1 MVRFRTKSLGTLPK
15 RTAIF
20 LMAALL
26 SLTLH
31 ACSREGETKS
41 KDPIPEPKTKVAK
54 VASVE
59 AKPLVGSVE
68 YVGALSAIRK
78 AFVATEMGGSI
89 EKLFFER
96 GDRVKKGQVLAEI
109 GTRSLHLEVQ
119 QAEAAR
125 DLAEFQLKKM
135 EKGSRP
141 EEIQIARAVLE
152 QADAAIEEAENNFK
166 RIKGLHDDGVTS
178 KSEYDSAKR
187 ALDTARANLKSAKQQ
202 LELAEKGPRTEDRE
216 AARANRNQS
225 LAALAMAK
233 DRLRKSVIRS
243 PCDGRIALRK
253 VEEGEVVGPGTVLT
267 QVVDN
272 RKMKIMFS
280 LGERYLHHLDRQK
293 RFVFSVDAIPGLDF
307 TGILTFVSP
316 TADPTNRSFP
326 IELSVDNPDPRMADG
341 MTVRVKFSISEQ
353 KKSIKVPS
361 AWLSESDGHMGLLVV
376 ENGRAVFKPVKLG
389 GYYEHRVE
397 ILSGLGEKDL
407 VITNPA
413 VIKPGDEVEY

>member
-1 MVRFRTKSLGTLPK
+1 MKK
-15 RTAIF
+15 RIF
-20 LMAALL
+20 LWAALL
-26 SLTLH
+26 SLTLSS
-31 ACSREGETKS
+31 CGREGENKS
-41 KDPIPEPKTKVAK
+41 KDPNPEPNTKVAK

-59 AKPLVGSVE
+59 ARPLVGSVE
-68 YVGALSAIRK
+68 YVGALAAIRK
-78 AFVATEMGGSI
+78 AYVATELGGSI
-89 EKLFFER
+89 EKLIFER
-96 GDRVKKGQVLAEI
+96 GDRVKKGQILAEI
-109 GTRSLHLEVQ
+109 GTRSIRIEVQ
-119 QAEAAR
+119 QAAAAR

-141 EEIQIARAVLE
+141 EEILIAGAVLE

-202 LELAEKGPRTEDRE
+202 LELAKKGPRTEDRE
-216 AARANRNQS
+216 AARAGLNQS
-225 LAALAMAK
+225 LAALGMAK
-233 DRLRKSVIRS
+233 DRLRKSIIRS

-253 VEEGEVVGPGTVLT
+253 VEEGEVVGPGTILT

-272 RKMKIMFS
+272 RKMKITVS
-280 LGERYLHHLDRQK
+280 LGERYLHSLDRQK
-293 RFVFSVDAIPGLDF
+293 RFTFSVDAIPGLDF

-341 MTVRVKFSISEQ
+341 MTVRVKFSISEK

-361 AWLSESDGHMGLLVV
+361 AWLSESAGHIGLLVV
-376 ENGRAVFKPVKLG
+376 ENGKAVFKPVKLG
-389 GYYEHRVE
+389 AYYEHKVE
-397 ILSGLGEKDL
+397 ILSGLGEKEL

-413 VIKPGDEVEY
+413 EFKSGEKVEY